1 MKPADIRI
9 PPGTQVRLS
18 DWDADDRAIIGKKK
32 NDARERLDEYRARL
46 ETLQEL
52 LYAEGKHKIL
62 VVLQA
67 MDTAG
72 KDSTIRHVFQEVDP
86 LGVKVASFKAPT
98 HYELARDYLW
108 RVHHHVPGTGE
119 IAIFNRSHY
128 EDVLITRVN
137 GWIDAAECKRRYR
150 QINDFEKM
158 LVETGTTILKLY
170 LHITKD
176 EQKKRLEARRDTP
189 EKQWKF
195 LPSDLTVRAQWDD
208 YMQAY
213 EAAMSATSTAH
224 APWHVI
230 PANSKLARNLMVSGL
245 LIETLEKLKMR
256 YPKPVEGHRRHR
268 GDLKPYLTRVRWAVR
283 GAGLDAGERLASA
296 ERLPGDGC
304 GNPADNPRRS
314 RPAARPSRHLPP
326 VRPPNACRNR
336 VPVAQSSA
344 RWPGRGD
351 RSACRAQRRRRS

>member
-1 MKPADIRI
+1 MKPADSRI
-9 PPGTQVRLS
+9 TPGTRVKLS

-32 NDARERLDEYRARL
+32 NDARARLDEYRVRL
-46 ETLQEL
+46 EALQEL
-52 LYAEGKHKIL
+52 LYAEGKNKLL

-67 MDTAG
+67 VDTAG

-108 RVHHHVPGTGE
+108 RVHHHVPGAGE
-119 IAIFNRSHY
+119 IVIFNRSHY

-150 QINDFEKM
+150 QINDFERM

-170 LHITKD
+170 LHISKD
-176 EQKKRLEARRDTP
+176 EQKKRLEERRDTP
-189 EKQWKF
+189 DKQWKF
-195 LPSDLTVRAQWDD
+195 LPSDLSVRAQWDD
-208 YMQAY
+208 YMQVY

-245 LIETLEKLKMR
+245 LIETLEKLDMR
-256 YPKPVEGHRRHR
+256 YPKPV
-268 GDLKPYLTRVRWAVR
+268 
-283 GAGLDAGERLASA
+283 AGITDIE
-296 ERLPGDGC
+296 
-304 GNPADNPRRS
+304 
-314 RPAARPSRHLPP
+314 
-326 VRPPNACRNR
+326 VI
-336 VPVAQSSA
+336 
-344 RWPGRGD
+344 
-351 RSACRAQRRRRS
+351 